1 MKILRTETPYVL
13 NDKARARHEDIN
25 KPVGLQFPS
34 ISKGTAR
41 TARFRTKSVPTSNRA
56 DAILKKST

>member
-13 NDKARARHEDIN
+13 NDRARARDEDIN

-41 TARFRTKSVPTSNRA
+41 TARSRIKSVPTSNRA
-56 DAILKKST
+56 DAILNKST